1 MNKLRSYWVTLA
13 ALFRAWSAVTEQL
26 EAGWYRLGRWL
37 VDVFKHLLFRMD
49 VHYLANLPEGARIL
63 AANHPSTID
72 PFLMTTLVP
81 EQVSILITE
90 VLFKVPVVGASLRR
104 TGHIRVDAGKGGT
117 AMLSA
122 LQKLA
127 EARTV
132 GIFPEGV
139 ISPISG
145 GMHKAHSGLARLA
158 LASGKPVVPVGI
170 AIEKDKITRIR
181 TRVDG
186 VEEIG
191 TWYFQGGYAVTVGE
205 PLTFIGDAEDR
216 QQVARVSEQLVTA
229 IEALSAVSAARLAAK
244 RRRLLSV
251 IIRPWS
257 IPIGWLSRLIPG
269 YIPLSDY

>member
-1 MNKLRSYWVTLA
+1 MNQLHGYWSTLA
-13 ALFRAWSAVTEQL
+13 KLFTAWSVLIDRL

-37 VDVFKHLLFRMD
+37 VDIFKHLLFRMD
-49 VHYLANLPEGARIL
+49 VHNLAELPVGARIL

-90 VLFKVPVVGASLRR
+90 ILFKVPIVGASLRR
-104 TGHIRVDAGKGGT
+104 TGHIRVDAGKGSE
-117 AMLSA
+117 AMLSS

-127 EARTV
+127 EGRTV
-132 GIFPEGV
+132 GIFPEGI
-139 ISPISG
+139 ISPLSG

-170 AIEKDKITRIR
+170 AIDKDKITRIR

-191 TWYFQGGYAVTVGE
+191 TWYFQGGYAVTLGE
-205 PLTFIGDAEDR
+205 PLTFSGDAEDR
-216 QQVARVSEQLVTA
+216 QQVACVTA
-229 IEALSAVSAARLAAK
+229 EITAAIESLSAVSAARLAA
-244 RRRLLSV
+244 RRQRLLSI

-257 IPIGWLSRLIPG
+257 IPIGWLARLIPG
-269 YIPLSDY
+269 YIPLSDM

>member
-1 MNKLRSYWVTLA
+1 MNQLQGYWSTLA
-13 ALFRAWSAVTEQL
+13 KLFTAWSVLIDRL

-37 VDVFKHLLFRMD
+37 VDIFKHLLFRMD
-49 VHYLANLPEGARIL
+49 VHNLAELPVGARIL

-90 VLFKVPVVGASLRR
+90 ILFKVPIVGASLRR
-104 TGHIRVDAGKGGT
+104 TGHIRVDAGKGSE
-117 AMLSA
+117 AMLSS

-127 EARTV
+127 EGRTV
-132 GIFPEGV
+132 GIFPEGI
-139 ISPISG
+139 ISPLSG

-170 AIEKDKITRIR
+170 AIDKDKITRIR

-191 TWYFQGGYAVTVGE
+191 TWYFQGGYAVTLGE
-205 PLTFIGDAEDR
+205 PLTFSGDAEDR
-216 QQVARVSEQLVTA
+216 QQVALVTA
-229 IEALSAVSAARLAAK
+229 EITAAIESLSAVSAARLAA
-244 RRRLLSV
+244 RRQRLLSI

-257 IPIGWLSRLIPG
+257 IPIGWLARLIPG
-269 YIPLSDY
+269 YIPLSDM